1 MDIIFNFLVLLK
13 SRGQQT
19 FPVKDQ
25 KTNPLVFVGHM
36 VYVTTTQLCHHSMRA
51 TVDNM
56 YTDES
61 GSIPIKLYFW
71 TLKFL
76 ISRAFHMSRNIILL
90 TFF

>member
-1 MDIIFNFLVLLK
+1 MALRILEKAVPYTK
-13 SRGQQT
+13 CQQT

-25 KTNPLVFVGHM
+25 KMNRLGSVGHM
-36 VYVTTTQLCHHSMRA
+36 VSVTTTQLCHHSMRA

-71 TLKFL
+71 TLKF
-76 ISRAFHMSRNIILL
+76 
-90 TFF
+90 

>member
-1 MDIIFNFLVLLK
+1 MDIIFNFFVLLK

-25 KTNPLVFVGHM
+25 KMNRLGSVGHM
-36 VYVTTTQLCHHSMRA
+36 VSVTTTQLCHHSMRA

-71 TLKFL
+71 TLKF
-76 ISRAFHMSRNIILL
+76 
-90 TFF
+90 